1 MFGHSPIGRW
11 FGRLSTPPGIASAG
25 LNLAAEDV
33 AELAAIG
40 QQVAAEYGLS
50 SPAVLSANLTRLIH
64 RRVPVRAL
72 RAADVKSV
80 GGLQFADGTV
90 VLVRGRHIG
99 DLGRLAAVLHF
110 GTVRL
115 DAFRSEGGRIT
126 LDVSYGGHCDQL
138 SALGVTQPR

>member
-1 MFGHSPIGRW
+1 MFGLSPIRRW
-11 FGRLSTPPGIASAG
+11 LERLSAPSRIASVG

-40 QQVAAEYGLS
+40 HQVAAEYGLS
-50 SPAVLSANLTRLIH
+50 SPAVLSANLTRLIR

-90 VLVRGRHIG
+90 VLVRGRHVG
-99 DLGRLAAVLHF
+99 DLGRLAAGLHF
-110 GTVRL
+110 GSVHL
-115 DAFRSEGGRIT
+115 DDFHSEDGQVT
-126 LDVSYGGHCDQL
+126 LDVSYGGHRDQL
-138 SALGVTQPR
+138 SALGITRG